1 MQQIEAQPLNE
12 FYQGLKRITVESFW
26 RGVGDAAVLHSEGVG
41 GLPPK
46 SGVWV
51 ALLDFGDSH
60 VNRFTVLQSPEFPH
74 RPGHI
79 NLQYPHFAFAGNR
92 GKQPDQ

>member
-26 RGVGDAAVLHSEGVG
+26 RGVGDAAVLHSGGFG

-46 SGVWV
+46 PGVWV
-51 ALLDFGDSH
+51 
-60 VNRFTVLQSPEFPH
+60 
-74 RPGHI
+74 
-79 NLQYPHFAFAGNR
+79 
-92 GKQPDQ
+92 